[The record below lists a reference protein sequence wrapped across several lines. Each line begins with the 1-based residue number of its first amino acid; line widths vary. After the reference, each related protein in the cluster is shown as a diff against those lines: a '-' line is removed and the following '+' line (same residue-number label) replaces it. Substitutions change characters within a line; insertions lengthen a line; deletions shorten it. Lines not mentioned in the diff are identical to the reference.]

1 MNWAL
6 VLTMYGL
13 LVFGVFSIESAAR
26 HLPQG
31 GEWYAEKQKMWIMLG
46 SVVYFGVSLTNY
58 RWFRWLSPPLFV
70 VAIGATL
77 LAQENES
84 GVHQL
89 TLPGGVDFQPVQLLL
104 LAGILASAWLLQD
117 LPRLG
122 RKIPK
127 VGWLLEEPI
136 VKIVSVG
143 LMTGLPFLLVV
154 KLGDMGSAL
163 VWLPVAFVLMLAG
176 GVPFRYLSFMLL
188 IGAAALPMLYYVVLP
203 EVSDRGPQRIETYL
217 DMLHGREVDTQ
228 DEAYAAHRVSM
239 AVGKAGWSG
248 VGWNA
253 PAERGSIHA
262 KRMIPTDT
270 AHNDYIFSVI
280 AEEQG
285 FRGSMLLVTGFGL
298 LLVTCLFI
306 AAYAMDPM
314 GRIIVCGVVGVFFA
328 HVFENIGMCVLITPI
343 TGIPLPLISY
353 SGTFVVICMFLLGLV
368 QSVWVHRKPIRVTEE
383 KEEPEAQAPGLMLPS
398 RDL

>member
-136 VKIVSVG
+136 V
-143 LMTGLPFLLVV
+143 
-154 KLGDMGSAL
+154 
-163 VWLPVAFVLMLAG
+163 
-176 GVPFRYLSFMLL
+176 
-188 IGAAALPMLYYVVLP
+188 
-203 EVSDRGPQRIETYL
+203 
-217 DMLHGREVDTQ
+217 
-228 DEAYAAHRVSM
+228 
-239 AVGKAGWSG
+239 
-248 VGWNA
+248 
-253 PAERGSIHA
+253 
-262 KRMIPTDT
+262 
-270 AHNDYIFSVI
+270 
-280 AEEQG
+280 
-285 FRGSMLLVTGFGL
+285 
-298 LLVTCLFI
+298 
-306 AAYAMDPM
+306 
-314 GRIIVCGVVGVFFA
+314 
-328 HVFENIGMCVLITPI
+328 
-343 TGIPLPLISY
+343 
-353 SGTFVVICMFLLGLV
+353 
-368 QSVWVHRKPIRVTEE
+368 
-383 KEEPEAQAPGLMLPS
+383 
-398 RDL
+398 

>member
-1 MNWAL
+1 
-6 VLTMYGL
+6 
-13 LVFGVFSIESAAR
+13 
-26 HLPQG
+26 
-31 GEWYAEKQKMWIMLG
+31 
-46 SVVYFGVSLTNY
+46 
-58 RWFRWLSPPLFV
+58 
-70 VAIGATL
+70 
-77 LAQENES
+77 
-84 GVHQL
+84 
-89 TLPGGVDFQPVQLLL
+89 
-104 LAGILASAWLLQD
+104 
-117 LPRLG
+117 
-122 RKIPK
+122 
-127 VGWLLEEPI
+127 
-136 VKIVSVG
+136 SVG